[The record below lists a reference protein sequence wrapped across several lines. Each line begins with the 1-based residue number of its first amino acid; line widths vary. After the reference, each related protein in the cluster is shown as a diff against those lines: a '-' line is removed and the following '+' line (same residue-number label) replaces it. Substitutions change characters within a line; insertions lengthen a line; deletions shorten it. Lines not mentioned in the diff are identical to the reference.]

1 VWYQCILCTCFRRFT
16 RLFVDKAC
24 RPHYSVEG
32 RGPPSRCQS
41 SKPDVVRDRRGAD
54 RRFKRL

>member
-1 VWYQCILCTCFRRFT
+1 
-16 RLFVDKAC
+16 
-24 RPHYSVEG
+24 VEG

-41 SKPDVVRDRRGAD
+41 SKLDVVRDRREAD